1 MVPKVRCKFQKVL
14 TTIKAIPNSS
24 DSSDQAHA
32 ERARRVERTALL
44 ACVAR
49 QEEKKTGQDLG
60 RVTALGQ
67 CATGGDCASL
77 RKYHR
82 RLRPR
87 AIGSREG
94 VKGPGGTYPIVDL
107 ASSGECGAR
116 AG

>member
-24 DSSDQAHA
+24 DSQAHADWYA
-32 ERARRVERTALL
+32 ERARRVERTHWR
-44 ACVAR
+44 VW